1 MGEFFKSKMNSNSFL
16 KKSILYD
23 WIPDF
28 AFHFY
33 DLSELVVLAKELE
46 EECIVIADHLNAFL
60 AIYKKGTRAKP
71 KGLCTTFQYASLNS
85 SELELCQK
93 LDLNLQFSMMMYIC
107 EIYET

>member
-1 MGEFFKSKMNSNSFL
+1 MNSNFFL

-71 KGLCTTFQYASLNS
+71 NGLCTTFQYASLDS

-93 LDLNLQFSMMMYIC
+93 LEHKLDGDILVAYAKPLQHW
-107 EIYET
+107 E